1 MTNLLQAAYDQAA
14 KADQE
19 AKERLEK
26 ILRPATVKVSKKQPA
41 EKQTWLEEAPL
52 NKPKKQKPSGLRTK
66 QELSGYS
73 ANQRWRLAKKFA
85 SERMAEEM
93 EGPGAAL
100 LTPVLE

>member
-1 MTNLLQAAYDQAA
+1 MANPLQSAYDQAA
-14 KADQE
+14 KADHDAQ
-19 AKERLEK
+19 ERLEK
-26 ILRPATVKVSKKQPA
+26 ILRPNTKVSKKQPLP
-41 EKQTWLEEAPL
+41 KQTWLEETPL
-52 NKPKKQKPSGLRTK
+52 IKPKKQKPSGLRTK

-93 EGPGAAL
+93 GSTPETE